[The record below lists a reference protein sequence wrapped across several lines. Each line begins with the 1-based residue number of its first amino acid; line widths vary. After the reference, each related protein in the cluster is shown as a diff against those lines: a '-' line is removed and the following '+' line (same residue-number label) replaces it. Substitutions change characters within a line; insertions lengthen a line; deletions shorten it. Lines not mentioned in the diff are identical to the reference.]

1 MVAIFFL
8 NQIILTT
15 VLILNSLVFFTINIL
30 RDAVYYH
37 DFKTALIKFLKEV
50 FYPTSKIHSIKR
62 LSYLLNWMKLK
73 KVDFINLE
81 NKIKYQLELHEKSQT
96 IENSLAFIYNILKW
110 EIFTF
115 YNPKSNI
122 GLDY

>member
-1 MVAIFFL
+1 
-8 NQIILTT
+8 
-15 VLILNSLVFFTINIL
+15 
-30 RDAVYYH
+30 
-37 DFKTALIKFLKEV
+37 
-50 FYPTSKIHSIKR
+50 
-62 LSYLLNWMKLK
+62 MKLK

-122 GLDY
+122 GLDYWCVLLLKKYLTKQIQSIDNLLNLNNKYKS